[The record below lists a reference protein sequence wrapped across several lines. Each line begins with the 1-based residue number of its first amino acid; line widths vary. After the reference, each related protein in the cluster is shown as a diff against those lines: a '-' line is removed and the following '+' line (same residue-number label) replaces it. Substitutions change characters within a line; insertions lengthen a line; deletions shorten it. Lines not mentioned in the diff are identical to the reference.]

1 MYPVVI
7 IDDNKIAVEAIA
19 KVTDWEKC
27 GCKVV
32 GTAFDGITGLKLI
45 QEAAPAIVI
54 IDIQMPGFNGLDI
67 IKKIKG
73 EKKEIHFIIISGY
86 SHFEYAR
93 QAIRYGVNDYLLK
106 PIMTEELEQALL
118 HVTALLDRQEA
129 DSTAELMDSLDIQL
143 HRIRSGKEEY
153 SSMVS
158 GAIDY
163 VDRNFQKN
171 ITLREICDELLVSTG
186 HFSKCFKRE
195 TGAGFAAYVTMVKM
209 ENARILLKNPKN
221 RVNEVAR
228 MLGYSD
234 YAYFFQV
241 FKKQFG
247 YAPSDIKGNV
257 KKDKEEKDHD

>member
-1 MYPVVI
+1 M
-7 IDDNKIAVEAIA
+7 
-19 KVTDWEKC
+19 
-27 GCKVV
+27 
-32 GTAFDGITGLKLI
+32 TAQMIERITK
-45 QEAAPAIVI
+45 
-54 IDIQMPGFNGLDI
+54 DY
-67 IKKIKG
+67 
-73 EKKEIHFIIISGY
+73 Y
-86 SHFEYAR
+86 SHFCGIDLSSSKCGTYFICSAERDEKLRGFGCKYAIHILVNGSLCVVSYSPKHR
-93 QAIRYGVNDYLLK
+93 ALIEQLKKCGGDEIILAVSRHFSLKKMRLMMFEKEIVTCYGNARILKDEDYPLY
-106 PIMTEELEQALL
+106 A
-118 HVTALLDRQEA
+118 AFFRA
-129 DSTAELMDSLDIQL
+129 
-143 HRIRSGKEEY
+143 Y
-153 SSMVS
+153 SAMVS

-171 ITLREICDELLVSTG
+171 ITLGDICSELLVSTG

-247 YAPSDIKGNV
+247 YAPSDIKANA
-257 KKDKEEKDHD
+257 KKDKEDKEHDSDAGE